1 MGDHVLVPWD
11 LEHAMGGWPAGL
23 RVTVWDGSGEPA
35 DDIRDVTFYAVPY
48 AEPEARKLITQ
59 MPELSVVQLLTAG
72 YETVLPLLRPG
83 ITLCNGRGLHDASTA
98 EHALGLILAAQRDL
112 PVWFANQQQSHW
124 DAHFTRS
131 LTDSRVVIIGYGSIG
146 RALERRLVAAEATVV
161 RVASK
166 ARPDERVHGSDELP
180 ALLPDADI
188 VVLILPGHEQTY
200 QLLNAELLAALPDRA
215 LVVNV
220 GRGST
225 LDTGA
230 LSAETGKGRLRA
242 ALDVTDPEPLPAD
255 HPLWTHPGVIITP
268 HVAGGSASFYPRAR
282 RMIAEQ
288 LHRFATGQE
297 LRNVVRVGVAQ

>member
-11 LEHAMGGWPAGL
+11 LEGAMGGWPAEL
-23 RVTVWDGSGEPA
+23 RVTVWDGDGEPA
-35 DDIRDVTFYAVPY
+35 DDIRDVSFYAVPY
-48 AEPEARKLITQ
+48 AVPSARELIAR
-59 MPELSVVQLLTAG
+59 MPELSVVQVLTAG
-72 YETVLPLLRPG
+72 YETVLPLIRPG
-83 ITLCNGRGLHDASTA
+83 VTMCNGRGLHDASTA

-112 PVWFANQQQSHW
+112 PVWCANQQQNRW
-124 DAHFTRS
+124 EAHFTRS
-131 LTDSRVVIIGYGSIG
+131 LTDSRVVIVGYGSIG
-146 RALERRLVAAEATVV
+146 RALERRLIAAEAKVV

-166 ARPDERVHGSDELP
+166 ARPDERVHGSDELTT
-180 ALLPDADI
+180 LLPDADI
-188 VVLILPGHEQTY
+188 VVLILPEHQQTY
-200 QLLNAELLAALPDRA
+200 QLLDAELMAALPDQA

-230 LSAETGKGRLRA
+230 LSAETGAGRLRA

-255 HPLWTHPGVIITP
+255 HPLWTNPGVLITP

-282 RMIAEQ
+282 RLIADQ

-297 LRNVVRVGVAQ
+297 LRNVVRLGTGQ